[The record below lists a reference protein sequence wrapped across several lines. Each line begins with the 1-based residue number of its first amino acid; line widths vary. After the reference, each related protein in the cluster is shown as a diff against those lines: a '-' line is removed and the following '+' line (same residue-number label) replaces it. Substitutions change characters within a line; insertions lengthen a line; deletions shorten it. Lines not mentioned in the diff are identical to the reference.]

1 MQRNLS
7 SRLRELFAAISS
19 SGTATNAEPK
29 ANQEPV
35 NNLED
40 ALGLDQL
47 GVPLENPMRNPK
59 WHCLIMGAT
68 GSGKTALI
76 HSLLRNLTSRVI
88 WIETQNPELVAVASA
103 ISLKERFE
111 LPVVLVVD
119 DVHLFTEHLELI
131 EQVARDG
138 RKSNVFLVVTA
149 QLIADLPQSVWRN
162 CQIRFALGPDANEQ
176 LNLTTY
182 EQLAEHVIAFS
193 WPGKRGLLQPEKPKV
208 MPEAAIESQG
218 NPLLRS
224 ASTPQLAPFEESA
237 PARQTPLGQ
246 WSMEELAEPP
256 GLHDRQL
263 GNTGLPHRTRYS
275 RTL

>member
-7 SRLRELFAAISS
+7 SRLRGLFAVIRPAN
-19 SGTATNAEPK
+19 TATDAEP
-29 ANQEPV
+29 AAQEPV
-35 NNLED
+35 TYPQET
-40 ALGLDQL
+40 LGLDQL

-59 WHCLIMGAT
+59 WHCLILGAT
-68 GSGKTALI
+68 GSGKTALV
-76 HSLLRNLTSRVI
+76 HSLLRNLSCRVI
-88 WIETQNPELVAVASA
+88 WLETQNPELVAVASA

-119 DVHLFTEHLELI
+119 DVHLFSEHLKLI

-193 WPGKRGLLQPEKPKV
+193 WPGKRGLLQPEKPKA
-208 MPEAAIESQG
+208 MPEAASEQKG
-218 NPLLRS
+218 NPLLRR
-224 ASTPQLAPFEESA
+224 ASTPQLAPYEESA
-237 PARQTPLGQ
+237 PAHQTPLDQ
-246 WSMEELAEPP
+246 WSMEELAEPQ

-275 RTL
+275 RIL